1 MHDVGVWGSADELIP
16 VIDPRWFF
24 PFSQESIQGIG
35 YARWF
40 LSNGKRGIVPPEEM
54 MKCMELYQQIE
65 RIPDPTEQVRLFQ
78 QIIELNRQNLWVIG
92 TIGRV
97 PSLFVVKDTFR
108 NVPEVAVSGWIFRT
122 PGNTAPECY
131 AIDQPTI
138 ENDEGINVQSDR

>member
-1 MHDVGVWGSADELIP
+1 
-16 VIDPRWFF
+16 
-24 PFSQESIQGIG
+24 
-35 YARWF
+35 
-40 LSNGKRGIVPPEEM
+40 

-131 AIDQPTI
+131 AIDQLTI